1 MQITLQERSL
11 KSDSL
16 FLRGGGGGQD
26 ARKETTTGDRLTSD
40 SGLGL
45 GGRRKDSGSAGG
57 QQGTKPQFLSSGS
70 EDAVGRLDHQG
81 AALARP
87 PADPRLH
94 TRPPPAPHTQLTR
107 TRPRRHTEAR
117 HSCRTQIAPRPG
129 EPCRSNPT
137 DASGPPDTQVPRCL
151 LNTPR

>member
-1 MQITLQERSL
+1 MDLAPRESGKAGGDGNQPPGAVGWSRCESAKAGVQITLQERSL

-26 ARKETTTGDRLTSD
+26 ARKETATGDRLTSD

-70 EDAVGRLDHQG
+70 EDAVGRPDHQG

-94 TRPPPAPHTQLTR
+94 TRPHPPHTPNSR
-107 TRPRRHTEAR
+107 AHDRA
-117 HSCRTQIAPRPG
+117 
-129 EPCRSNPT
+129 
-137 DASGPPDTQVPRCL
+137 DTQKPGTAVGHR
-151 LNTPR
+151 